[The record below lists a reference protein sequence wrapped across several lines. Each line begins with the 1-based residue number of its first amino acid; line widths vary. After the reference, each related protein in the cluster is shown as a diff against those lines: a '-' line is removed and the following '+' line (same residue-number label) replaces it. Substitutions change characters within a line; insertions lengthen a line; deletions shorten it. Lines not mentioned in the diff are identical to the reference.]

1 VSRGLDHGPDPSNE
15 RAAFAARTLTVAD
28 LDAIAEVTARRVA
41 EIVSL
46 PASTTFALVS
56 ARELARELGVSQ
68 DYVYSHADELGGMR
82 LGSGRR
88 ARIRLTSTVH
98 AVLSRRLAITAGRAA
113 LDSPQ
118 RRSAH

>member
-1 VSRGLDHGPDPSNE
+1 MSRGLDHGPDPSNE

-88 ARIRLTSTVH
+88 ARIRFDLDR
-98 AVLSRRLAITAGRAA
+98 ARRALETPRHNGRA
-113 LDSPQ
+113 S
-118 RRSAH
+118 RTR